1 MYNGE
6 VLYENVERLR
16 IAFRSC
22 FGVLDKI
29 AVDLCKMFDI
39 KPDRGHIY
47 FHNFWQIRDEKRK
60 DKINKINNKG
70 LLGLFSIAM
79 DLNDKN
85 GELAFF
91 RNWRNDL
98 EHKLLVIH
106 EKDMLVDL
114 YNSYGYF
121 DEVKF
126 IEKEEFEQHLLQLIE
141 IVKSAVILF
150 VFTIR
155 IEGKRNIPDDVFA
168 IANTIERK
176 IF

>member
-29 AVDLCKMFDI
+29 AVALCKLFDL

-70 LLGLFSIAM
+70 LLGKVRTS
-79 DLNDKN
+79 
-85 GELAFF
+85 
-91 RNWRNDL
+91 
-98 EHKLLVIH
+98 
-106 EKDMLVDL
+106 
-114 YNSYGYF
+114 S
-121 DEVKF
+121 
-126 IEKEEFEQHLLQLIE
+126 
-141 IVKSAVILF
+141 
-150 VFTIR
+150 
-155 IEGKRNIPDDVFA
+155 
-168 IANTIERK
+168 
-176 IF
+176 